1 MRIFDQIRQMN
12 SRLFFTINDAAQ
24 ALKIKPES
32 ARVLCSRYAKA
43 GAFLRLRNNFY
54 VTEQRWGMA
63 THEDL
68 FRIANFLQVPS
79 YISFVT
85 ALARYEITTQVP
97 RQFFESACLRRTKNI
112 EATGTQFVYSK
123 LKKELYFD
131 FIRKDGIFIATPE
144 KAFLDAVYLYSF
156 GKYKLDLSALDIN
169 KIDLKRLKKV
179 LRPFPDK
186 TKALVKS
193 ICKI

>member
-1 MRIFDQIRQMN
+1 MPILNQIRQLN
-12 SRLFFTINDAAQ
+12 SRLFFTVNDAAQ
-24 ALKIKPES
+24 VLEIKPQS
-32 ARVLCSRYAKA
+32 ARVLCSRYAKT

-63 THEDL
+63 TYEDF

-79 YISFVT
+79 YISFLT

-112 EATGTQFVYSK
+112 EAGGTQFVYSK
-123 LKKELYFD
+123 LKKEFYFD
-131 FIRKDGIFIATPE
+131 FLRKDGVFIATPE

-156 GKYKLDLSALDIN
+156 GKYKLDFSALDIN
-169 KIDLKRLKKV
+169 KIDLKRLKKI
-179 LRPFPDK
+179 LQPFPEK
-186 TKALVKS
+186 TKVLVKDVCG
-193 ICKI
+193 I